1 MRFVLSLI
9 PLTFAYT
16 AIGGASPKSTSIRHD
31 FADFTIP
38 ESNTTVKVHMLK
50 SFLGPLPLDK
60 VVNPDP
66 RISTTNT
73 TDILGLAF
81 MLEHST
87 GRRVMFDIGLRKDTE
102 NLSPAVVKAFGN
114 PDGTFGFVMDDG
126 DIPTQLKRAGL
137 DLHTIDTVIWR

>member
-1 MRFVLSLI
+1 MRFVSSLV
-9 PLTFAYT
+9 PLAFAST
-16 AIGGASPKSTSIRHD
+16 AIGRASSKSTSIRHD
-31 FADFTIP
+31 FSDFTIP

-50 SFLGPLPLDK
+50 SFLGALPLSK
-60 VVNPDP
+60 VVDP
-66 RISTTNT
+66 SPRVSTTDLV
-73 TDILGLAF
+73 DILGLAF

-114 PDGTFGFVMDDG
+114 PDGTFGFMMEDG
-126 DIPTQLKRAGL
+126 DIPTQLKRAGF